1 MRITKLIIALA
12 VTAMTVTASAEPKCN
27 HRKENSLFAN
37 TNPVV
42 KQAVKTVG
50 GTSSTQTGNQ

>member
-1 MRITKLIIALA
+1 MRISQLLMAVA
-12 VTAMTVTASAEPKCN
+12 VTAMTITASAEPKCN

-42 KQAVKTVG
+42 KQAVKSVKTD
-50 GTSSTQTGNQ
+50 SSTKTGNQ

>member
-1 MRITKLIIALA
+1 MRISQLLIALA
-12 VTAMTVTASAEPKCN
+12 VTAMTITASAEPKCN

-42 KQAVKTVG
+42 KQAVK
-50 GTSSTQTGNQ
+50 SLSAPSTTQSGNQ